1 MSQNKVYINGLAT
14 SLSVPENL
22 LHAISNGSANNVI
35 TLGIRP
41 EFVECHTASTPNA
54 LPAELTMVR
63 NMGTH
68 WLASCQLG
76 EHKVAA
82 KLRHEPGKVGSSI
95 WLSFPSERTL
105 FYVNDKRVR

>member
-1 MSQNKVYINGLAT
+1 
-14 SLSVPENL
+14 
-22 LHAISNGSANNVI
+22 
-35 TLGIRP
+35 
-41 EFVECHTASTPNA
+41 
-54 LPAELTMVR
+54 
-63 NMGTH
+63 MGTH

-82 KLRHEPGKVGSSI
+82 KLRHEPGKVGSPI